1 MLPAINRAPRSLFT
15 MLRARGANAKKFE
28 GAEFEIFFEK
38 GGFPVKVGIVVSK
51 KTAQKA
57 VLRNRIR
64 RIVAEALK
72 EQLGQIGGRLLVV
85 VKSDIS
91 MLKTND
97 VKKKIFGVLEKLND

>member
-57 VLRNRIR
+57 VLRNRIK
-64 RIVAEALK
+64 RIVSESLK
-72 EQLGQIGGRLLVV
+72 DEIDRIGGKLLII
-85 VKSDIS
+85 VKKDIS
-91 MLKTND
+91 GLKTGQ
-97 VKKKIFGVLEKLND
+97 VKKKVLGMFQKLND